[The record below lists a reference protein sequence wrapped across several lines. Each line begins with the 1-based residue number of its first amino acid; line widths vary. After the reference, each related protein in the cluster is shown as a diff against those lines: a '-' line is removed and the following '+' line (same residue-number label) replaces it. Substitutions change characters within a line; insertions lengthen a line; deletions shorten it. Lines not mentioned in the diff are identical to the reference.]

1 MLMYIQQDSTQQ
13 ATIGPSMQ
21 HNSTEGPLGPLCR
34 VQGLPNPLNKQSR
47 HTLPCFDLGA
57 WPYDMYTVL

>member
-1 MLMYIQQDSTQQ
+1 
-13 ATIGPSMQ
+13 MQ